1 MKYNPHLTLYDLLQ
15 DESFHAWA
23 MGHESKWTTKW
34 DQYFREHPEQLYEAE
49 EARQMLH
56 NLQFR
61 KRELPE
67 EISDEE
73 FQKLIARI
81 PKPVKQSSQV
91 EGQKQKEHTPIY
103 SMLAASVL
111 LVSIL
116 FSAYF
121 VYKAFVVPDHIKWE
135 EVIIPEGSKTQLILP
150 DNSKVLLSAGSDLK
164 YPEQFGQ
171 LREVILSGEG
181 YFEIIQDAKKPFIV
195 RIASLNIQVLGT
207 RFNIR
212 ANPTDTVFE
221 VLLKEGVLTLAIPN
235 KIGFLHPA
243 IRLLPGQKAKFFRR
257 SGEFTIERAKN

>member
-1 MKYNPHLTLYDLLQ
+1 MKYNPHLNLYDLLQ

-61 KRELPE
+61 KREVPE
-67 EISDEE
+67 EISNEE

-81 PKPVKQSSQV
+81 PKPVKLSLQA
-91 EGQKQKEHTPIY
+91 EGLKQKEHTPIY
-103 SMLAASVL
+103 SMLAASVI
-111 LVSIL
+111 LVSIV

-121 VYKAFVVPDHIKWE
+121 VYKAFMAPDHMKWQ

-150 DNSKVLLSAGSDLK
+150 DNSKVLLSPGSDLR
-164 YPEQFGQ
+164 YPEQFGK

-181 YFEIIQDAKKPFIV
+181 YFDIKQDENSPFIV
-195 RIASLNIQVLGT
+195 RTASLNIQVLGT
-207 RFNIR
+207 RFNVR
-212 ANPTDTVFE
+212 ANPIDSVFE
-221 VLLKEGVLTLAIPN
+221 VFLKEGAITLAIPN
-235 KIGFLHPA
+235 RIGFLHPA
-243 IRLLPGQKAKFFRR
+243 IRLLPGQKAKYFRQ